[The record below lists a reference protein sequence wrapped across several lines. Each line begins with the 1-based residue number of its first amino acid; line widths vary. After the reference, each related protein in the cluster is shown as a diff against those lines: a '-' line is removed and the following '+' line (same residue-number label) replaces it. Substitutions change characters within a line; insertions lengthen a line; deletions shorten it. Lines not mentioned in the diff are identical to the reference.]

1 MIKQDPGDKAVL
13 HQVPL
18 LGRGEEVVSGFNKAA
33 ETLGGKK
40 H

>member
-1 MIKQDPGDKAVL
+1 MIKQDPEDKAVL